1 MEVREFPE
9 RQEPWS
15 FLGDRSIYDGGDCAV
30 VAQLAT
36 LCVYR
41 AVDIGVCNVCVTEF
55 CDSVVGSF
63 TDTVEKLA
71 SWFCDQ
77 KWWRG
82 RVCVRVVNESV
93 FKLQGEVVHALV
105 SALFEVE
112 A

>member
-1 MEVREFPE
+1 VNPSR
-9 RQEPWS
+9 RRTRS
-15 FLGDRSIYDGGDCAV
+15 LLGDGSIYNGGDCAV

-36 LCVYR
+36 LCVCR
-41 AVDIGVCNVCVTEF
+41 AVDIGVCDVCVAKF

-71 SWFCDQ
+71 SCFCDQ
-77 KWWRG
+77 KWWRKG
-82 RVCVRVVNESV
+82 VCVRVVNETV

-105 SALFEVE
+105 GALFEVP